1 MAVGGNGMGIGQ
13 NVERF
18 NEMSASGKAKNKKT
32 PNTGYFGGGPKGTA
46 SKPPMS
52 REYLPKSR

>member
-32 PNTGYFGGGPKGTA
+32 PNTGYFGGGPTGMATNT
-46 SKPPMS
+46 KPPMGS
-52 REYLPKSR
+52 